1 MLLIMTVILPRIVT
15 GKKSPNPTVDM
26 AMTTVG
32 KQALTDE
39 PLAVPHITEIL
50 KVTVCVVH
58 IIRYLIIRY
67 FKHSHKEA

>member
-1 MLLIMTVILPRIVT
+1 
-15 GKKSPNPTVDM
+15 M

-32 KQALTDE
+32 KQTLTDE